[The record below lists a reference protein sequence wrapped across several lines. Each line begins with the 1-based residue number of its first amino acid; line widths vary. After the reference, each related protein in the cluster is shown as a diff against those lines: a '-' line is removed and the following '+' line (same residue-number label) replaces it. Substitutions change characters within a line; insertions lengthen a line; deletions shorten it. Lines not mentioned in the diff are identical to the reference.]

1 MNISRH
7 AHKRMNERSI
17 RMTMIDMVFQF
28 GSESKDGEKIIL
40 DKKTI
45 ERMMIS
51 ISEIKKQLERI
62 KNRGGVTVVESENT
76 LITTYFNDSFNKK
89 GRMQ

>member
-7 AHKRMNERSI
+7 AYKRMNERCINKS
-17 RMTMIDMVFQF
+17 MIDMVLHF
-28 GSESKDGEKIIL
+28 GSESKDGDKIIL

-45 ERMMIS
+45 EMMMIS

-62 KNRGGVTVVESENT
+62 KNRGGVTLVESENT

-89 GRMQ
+89 GRIQ